1 MILEV
6 ADPNNSSTILHALK
20 RHHDRLDVERGEGD
34 VQCYVDFPGDPDAV
48 ALDAVHFLNEKGLAH
63 LIALPPRIEWWDESA
78 YHYVAPAQP
87 LVDVAP
93 LTDVRWRITVW
104 PTDFFDWR
112 RARAELD
119 RRQRPPLRETR
130 RKLEIPAEDEA
141 DALRLASDCSVA
153 TQPEASLSRGGGSRI
168 RKARSALTER
178 RTPRRQRQRR
188 TRTQR
193 HTIGTG
199 GASRRHTEGTRGRPR
214 SRTPRTSAA
223 PRRTAGRRQPSR
235 RVPCGA
241 PPGASQM
248 PYPRAPLMLDGANSS
263 WRSRASPERSPAG
276 DPYARTVKEG
286 AHGGTM
292 GSPVTVTVAVS
303 WRLRR
308 EPSPSAP

>member
-20 RHHDRLDVERGEGD
+20 RHHDRFDVERGEGD

-141 DALRLASDCSVA
+141 DALRLAGMLQEISGLGPMKIERLGWFRRWLA
-153 TQPEASLSRGGGSRI
+153 RERLFGGY
-168 RKARSALTER
+168 A
-178 RTPRRQRQRR
+178 
-188 TRTQR
+188 
-193 HTIGTG
+193 TG
-199 GASRRHTEGTRGRPR
+199 G
-214 SRTPRTSAA
+214 
-223 PRRTAGRRQPSR
+223 
-235 RVPCGA
+235 
-241 PPGASQM
+241 
-248 PYPRAPLMLDGANSS
+248 
-263 WRSRASPERSPAG
+263 
-276 DPYARTVKEG
+276 
-286 AHGGTM
+286 
-292 GSPVTVTVAVS
+292 
-303 WRLRR
+303 
-308 EPSPSAP
+308 